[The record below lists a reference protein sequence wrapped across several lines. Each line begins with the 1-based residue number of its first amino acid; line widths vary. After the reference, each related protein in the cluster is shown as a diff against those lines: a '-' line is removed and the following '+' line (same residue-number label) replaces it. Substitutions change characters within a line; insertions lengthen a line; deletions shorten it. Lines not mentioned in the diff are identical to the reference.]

1 MKHSGPGGAAFIRL
15 QARIHAEPDE
25 HSLKLRREI
34 YDAAV
39 KRYIEAV
46 GPILPELSRETI
58 SVRWTFLVGT
68 YLFMLNDLGRIED
81 ISDGLVS
88 NITEE
93 ELLDSLVIFLSQGF
107 KAPATL

>member
-1 MKHSGPGGAAFIRL
+1 
-15 QARIHAEPDE
+15 
-25 HSLKLRREI
+25 
-34 YDAAV
+34 
-39 KRYIEAV
+39 
-46 GPILPELSRETI
+46 
-58 SVRWTFLVGT
+58 
-68 YLFMLNDLGRIED
+68 MLNDLGRIED